1 MMITSFLIISGCNN
15 DDDNN
20 TTVQQNS
27 FLKIGDNE
35 YELKAGLIEDYG
47 LYEPGLYNF
56 DITLISSN
64 VVEVDGEPFPEDQI
78 VNAIY
83 FELFTDSQTDL
94 STGVYSLVDFQNIG
108 NQTFELCEISENV
121 DVNSVEETG
130 TFTGLVSGTL
140 EVVANGPEYEFQF
153 SGVDNLGQ
161 DISGSYQGNLNSV
174 LIE

>member
-1 MMITSFLIISGCNN
+1 MKKVLLFMMITSFLIISGCNN

-78 VNAIY
+78 KTIA
-83 FELFTDSQTDL
+83 
-94 STGVYSLVDFQNIG
+94 
-108 NQTFELCEISENV
+108 
-121 DVNSVEETG
+121 
-130 TFTGLVSGTL
+130 
-140 EVVANGPEYEFQF
+140 
-153 SGVDNLGQ
+153 
-161 DISGSYQGNLNSV
+161 
-174 LIE
+174 